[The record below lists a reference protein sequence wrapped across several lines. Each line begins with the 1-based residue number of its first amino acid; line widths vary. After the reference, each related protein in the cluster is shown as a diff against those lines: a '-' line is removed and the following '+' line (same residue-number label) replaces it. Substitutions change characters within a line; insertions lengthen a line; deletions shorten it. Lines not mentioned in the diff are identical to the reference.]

1 MEGVNHV
8 DIIKVGGSRLIGEV
22 NGVLERHI
30 PDREGLK
37 LCIACVDAAAMLV
50 VKLAEAGRHF
60 AAAGTGSGD
69 NDEAA
74 LGFNV
79 IVPAEAVFG
88 DDKLYIRGV
97 IGDYVVAVD
106 AHSEGF
112 EALLEQLR
120 RRLTAVVGDDHAAD
134 IQTDAAER
142 VDKTQSVLVIGD
154 AEVAATLVA
163 FNVVC
168 RDGDDYLR
176 LVLHLKQHF
185 HLTVGLKAGQNAG
198 GMVVVKQLAAEFK
211 IQLTAEF

>member
-1 MEGVNHV
+1 M
-8 DIIKVGGSRLIGEV
+8 
-22 NGVLERHI
+22 
-30 PDREGLK
+30 
-37 LCIACVDAAAMLV
+37 
-50 VKLAEAGRHF
+50 
-60 AAAGTGSGD
+60 
-69 NDEAA
+69 
-74 LGFNV
+74 
-79 IVPAEAVFG
+79 
-88 DDKLYIRGV
+88 
-97 IGDYVVAVD
+97 AVD

-176 LVLHLKQHF
+176 LVLHFKQHF
-185 HLTVGLKAGQNAG
+185 HLAVGLKAGQNAG